1 MNKMD
6 TLIIDTLFRLTFR
19 NNDEV
24 KIAAIL
30 ALSDYQLTTKSKIII
45 TRLIELYQDDNKD
58 IAIASIRSLSKLSFY
73 FYKESKDN

>member
-1 MNKMD
+1 MD

-19 NNDEV
+19 KNDEV

-30 ALSDYQLTTKSKIII
+30 ALSDYQLTTKSQIII
-45 TRLIELYQDDNKD
+45 TRLIELCQDNNKD
-58 IAIASIRSLSKLSFY
+58 IAIASIRSLSKLSLY

>member
-30 ALSDYQLTTKSKIII
+30 ALSDYQLTTKSQIII
-45 TRLIELYQDDNKD
+45 TRLIELCQDDNKD

-73 FYKESKDN
+73 FYKESKEN

>member
-30 ALSDYQLTTKSKIII
+30 ALSDYQLTTKSQIII
-45 TRLIELYQDDNKD
+45 TRLIELCQDNNKD
-58 IAIASIRSLSKLSFY
+58 IAIASIRSLSKLSLY
-73 FYKESKDN
+73 FY